1 MLHQLRF
8 EQKVLFS
15 SDSPLHDYDKGVIIA
30 LFMRDNAI
38 PATSAKTRPILVA
51 LLMLLSTIVT
61 VAGPVQAIG
70 PNQNDMGS
78 GGDSP
83 DNITNAVNY
92 IFSGHL
98 AGTGELDI
106 NDDHDWLRVSLN
118 SNQGVTMRLSF
129 NSTTSLPNGTTTS
142 NDFDLGLY
150 DNTSQNLIS
159 SSWLSNPEMVT
170 TNGSTI
176 AHNGLV
182 YLDISRYSG
191 IGSWSLDIWKFT
203 VSSTNGTGGNGTTV
217 PSNCA
222 GNNTVAADILES
234 NDLMSTATQASIL
247 PVSCTGLSI
256 HSTLDED
263 LFEIQMISG
272 VTYYT
277 NVSFT
282 HANGDLDIKWESASL
297 AWLTSSTGTSNNE
310 AMSYTS
316 TVNQTTY
323 ITVYGWSGATNTY
336 DIEITTNLPGGGQS
350 MENIDVA
357 TTGLT
362 SATLTFSGLSIGTTY
377 NYNYSSAQVINS
389 GTNYW
394 SNSTNMSFN
403 ATATTMV
410 YNVTVPQPLSIES
423 EYYIFSYFK
432 DSVGGYI
439 AYDDDYTYIEMVEVT
454 TSSSSTGEIS
464 LTNLSIGTDY
474 HLEWLVA
481 DQVLFENNYNVSMNV
496 YTALNASVIDSDNYS
511 FNATVT
517 SSTTQLNW
525 TGPTTLN
532 DHFFAVIL
540 SFNNTVT
547 NHSTGSGWIGFHDE
561 EFIPQLPTLLIDN
574 YSTSSTST
582 TNDVTTKGYDLIT
595 SDDYK
600 YQIRITDSSGAS
612 VSTLNLTNFT
622 ATAPN
627 MNMPLFT
634 YSTPANSGMYC
645 IIVELFS
652 DVNVQLIGDSA
663 CFYLTIDDDND
674 GVANEADNCPNT
686 PIGTTVDQNGCADSQ
701 KDTDGDG
708 HNDNLDAFPNDSSQW
723 TDADGD
729 GYGDNMSGNNGD
741 AFPSDSSQWSD
752 IDGDGY
758 GDNSGLNNSDAFPND
773 PTQWYDA
780 DGDGYGDNSGGNNPD
795 EYPLDSTQWKDS
807 DGDGCGDNSA
817 GTNGDHFP
825 NDPTQCSDID
835 GDGHGDNASGTD
847 PDEFPTDA
855 TQWKDS
861 DGDGYGDSQTGNNP
875 DRFPSEPTQWSDAD
889 GDGYGDNQAGT
900 NPDAFPSDGTQWSDA
915 DGDGYGDN
923 PTGANADA
931 FPSEPT
937 QWSDADND
945 GYGDIA
951 SGLNGDQCLGTPAG
965 STVDENGCAESQ
977 KDDDLDGVNNAMD
990 ACPNSPAGSPV
1001 DTSGCAASQE
1011 DSDADGVMDAYDDC
1025 PSTTLGET
1033 IDAAGCATSQLD
1045 SDSDAIM
1052 NDRDQCPNTSAGANV
1067 DGFGCASDERDTDSD
1082 YVVDS
1087 KDICEGTSILE
1098 VADADGCSDS
1108 QKDGD
1113 GDLFADDIDQCP
1125 LTPPA
1130 EKEDV
1135 DVNGCSAS
1143 QRDTDGDQIMD
1154 NTDIC
1159 PATPIGEQPD
1169 NEGCADSQKDE
1180 DNDDIWNSDDLCPDT
1195 GLGEGVDYNG
1205 CSDQQKDDD
1214 DDGIRNYLDDCP
1226 NTVPGW
1232 IVEEDGCALNQV
1244 DSDKDG
1250 VSDADD
1256 AFPNDSNETTDT
1268 DGDGVP
1274 DRWDFYPEDSLK
1286 NQQEVTEESGNAMIY
1301 AIIAMLV
1308 IGIIAAVMYFKRGSL
1323 VTQSPF
1329 EVANA
1334 ELDAASEAAF
1344 YQADNNKSLP
1354 EIVTPTEPTQWEEDG
1369 IHWSKDENDALS
1381 YYDNATESWLP
1392 YQS

>member
-1 MLHQLRF
+1 
-8 EQKVLFS
+8 
-15 SDSPLHDYDKGVIIA
+15 
-30 LFMRDNAI
+30 MRDNAK
-38 PATSAKTRPILVA
+38 PATSTNLRPIFVA
-51 LLMLLSTIVT
+51 LLLLISSLALI
-61 VAGPVQAIG
+61 ASPVQAIG

-78 GGDSP
+78 GGDSS
-83 DNITNAVNY
+83 DNTTNAVNY

-98 AGTGELDI
+98 SGTGELDI
-106 NDDHDWLRVSLN
+106 NDDHDWLRVSLS

-129 NSTTSLPNGTTTS
+129 NTTTTLPNGTTTS

-159 SSWLSNPEMVT
+159 SSWQSNPEMVT
-170 TNGSTI
+170 TNGSTV

-191 IGSWSLDIWKFT
+191 VGAWSLDIWKFT
-203 VSSTNGTGGNGTTV
+203 VSSGNGTGGNGTGGNGSGV
-217 PSNCA
+217 PSPCT
-222 GNNTVAADILES
+222 GNGTTAPDILEP
-234 NDLMSTATQASIL
+234 NDTPATATLASSL
-247 PVSCTGLSI
+247 PVVCTGLSVEI
-256 HSTLDED
+256 NSAGVSNDD
-263 LFEIQMISG
+263 YYEIQMISG
-272 VTYYT
+272 VTYYFNLT
-277 NVSFT
+277 FT
-282 HANGDLDIKWESASL
+282 HASGDIDAIIENAIGNQLSFDNFASMTSASDNE
-297 AWLTSSTGTSNNE
+297 AAEYTATSNFTAYFIVFHYASFGGTGVLAN
-310 AMSYTS
+310 
-316 TVNQTTY
+316 V
-323 ITVYGWSGATNTY
+323 Y
-336 DIEITTNLPGGGQS
+336 DISITTNLPGGGQS
-350 MENIDVA
+350 IEGIDVA

-362 SATLTFSGLSIGTTY
+362 SATLTFSGLSIGTNY

-389 GTNYW
+389 GTIYW
-394 SNSTNMSFN
+394 SNSTNVSFN
-403 ATATTMV
+403 ATATTMT
-410 YNVTVPQPLSIES
+410 YNVSVAQPQKIES
-423 EYYIFSYFK
+423 EYYIVSYFK
-432 DSVGGYI
+432 DSIGGYI

-481 DQVLFENNYNVSMNV
+481 DQVLFENNFSVSMDV
-496 YTALNASVIDSDNYS
+496 YTALNASLIDSDNYS
-511 FNATVT
+511 FNATAT
-517 SSTTQLNW
+517 SSTTQINW

-540 SFNNTVT
+540 SFNNTAT
-547 NHSTGSGWIGFHDE
+547 NHSNGVGWVGFHDE
-561 EFIPQLPTLLIDN
+561 EFTPQLPTLLIDN

-582 TNDVTTKGYDLIT
+582 TNDVTTKGYDLVT
-595 SDDYK
+595 GDDYK

-612 VSTLNLTNFT
+612 FSTLNLTNFT

-634 YSTPANSGMYC
+634 YSTPTNSGIYC
-645 IIVELFS
+645 IVLELFS
-652 DVNVQLIGDSA
+652 DANVQLIGDSA
-663 CFYLTIDDDND
+663 CFYLTLDDDND

-686 PIGTTVDQNGCADSQ
+686 PIGTIVDQNGCANSQ

-708 HNDNLDAFPNDSSQW
+708 HNDSMDAFPYDSSQW
-723 TDADGD
+723 SDTDGD
-729 GYGDNMSGNNGD
+729 RYGDNMSGNNGD

-773 PTQWYDA
+773 PTQWHDA

-807 DGDGCGDNSA
+807 DDDGYGDNSA

-825 NDPTQCSDID
+825 NDPTQWSDID
-835 GDGHGDNASGTD
+835 GDGHGDNTSGTD
-847 PDEFPTDA
+847 PDQFPTDA
-855 TQWKDS
+855 TQWQDS

-875 DRFPSEPTQWSDAD
+875 DRFPSDSTQWSDAD

-900 NPDAFPSDGTQWSDA
+900 NPDAFPSDGTQWADA

-951 SGLNGDQCLGTPAG
+951 SGLDGDQCLGTPAG

-1001 DTSGCAASQE
+1001 DSSGCAASQE

-1045 SDSDAIM
+1045 SDSDGIM

-1098 VADADGCSDS
+1098 VADEDGCSDS

-1113 GDLFADDIDQCP
+1113 NDLFTDDIDQCP
-1125 LTPPA
+1125 LTPLS

-1135 DVNGCSAS
+1135 DVNGCSDS
-1143 QRDTDGDQIMD
+1143 QRDTDSDQIMD
-1154 NTDIC
+1154 DSDIC
-1159 PATPIGEQPD
+1159 PATPIGQQPD
-1169 NEGCADSQKDE
+1169 IEGCADSQKDE

-1195 GLGEGVDYNG
+1195 GLGESVDYNG

-1256 AFPNDSNETTDT
+1256 AFPNDSNESIDT

-1274 DRWDFYPEDSLK
+1274 DRWDFYPEDSLRNK
-1286 NQQEVTEESGNAMIY
+1286 QEVTEKSGNAMIY
-1301 AIIAMLV
+1301 GIIAMLV
-1308 IGIIAAVMYFKRGSL
+1308 IGIIAAVMYFKRGS
-1323 VTQSPF
+1323 VINQSPF

-1344 YQADNNKSLP
+1344 YQEGNDKSLP
-1354 EIVTPTEPTQWEEDG
+1354 EIVTPSEPIQWEENG
-1369 IHWSKDENDALS
+1369 MHWSKDENDVLS

>member
-1 MLHQLRF
+1 
-8 EQKVLFS
+8 
-15 SDSPLHDYDKGVIIA
+15 
-30 LFMRDNAI
+30 MRDNAI

-51 LLMLLSTIVT
+51 LLMLLSTVVT
-61 VAGPVQAIG
+61 VAGPVQAVG
-70 PNQNDMGS
+70 ANQTDLGLQ
-78 GGDSP
+78 GDLP
-83 DNITNAVNY
+83 DNMSAVTSN
-92 IFSGHL
+92 FTAPL
-98 AGTGELDI
+98 AGLAPFSTTDYGQLDV
-106 NDDHDWLRVSLN
+106 NDDEDWLAINLSAN
-118 SNQGVTMRLSF
+118 EGVAISLSF
-129 NSTTSLPNGTTTS
+129 NTTYTSSNGSTYT
-142 NDFDLGLY
+142 NDFDLTIY
-150 DNTSQNLIS
+150 DANGTAMDIS
-159 SSWLSNPEMVT
+159 YAYNPEIVS
-170 TNGSTI
+170 TNNSATQ
-176 AHNGLV
+176 HNGIV
-182 YLDISRYSG
+182 YVQIFRYAG
-191 IGSWSLDIWKFT
+191 YGWYVLDIWTFST
-203 VSSTNGTGGNGTTV
+203 SSGNGTGGNGTTT
-217 PSNCA
+217 PSNCV
-222 GNNTVAADILES
+222 GNNTLMSDILEP
-234 NDLMSTATQASIL
+234 NDTQATATQAATL
-247 PVSCTGLSI
+247 PVSCSGLSI

-272 VTYYT
+272 VTYYA
-277 NVSFT
+277 NVTF
-282 HANGDLDIKWESASL
+282 LDISGDIDLSWE
-297 AWLTSSTGTSNNE
+297 SSTGAYISGSSSTSDNE
-310 AMSYTS
+310 AMSYS
-316 TVNQTTY
+316 SAVNQTTY
-323 ITVYGWSGATNTY
+323 IAVYGWSGATNTY
-336 DIEITTNLPGGGQS
+336 DIDITTNLPGGGQS
-350 MENIDVA
+350 MESIDVMS
-357 TTGLT
+357 TGLT

-377 NYNYSSAQVINS
+377 NYNYSSAQVLDD
-389 GTNYW
+389 GTTYW

-410 YNVTVPQPLSIES
+410 YNVTVSQPLSMES
-423 EYYIFSYFK
+423 EFYILAYFK
-432 DSVGGYI
+432 DSIGGSI
-439 AYDDDYTYIEMVEVT
+439 AYDDDYTYIEMVEIT
-454 TSSSSTGEIS
+454 SSSSSTGEIS

-474 HLEWLVA
+474 YLEWFVFDIA
-481 DQVLFENNYNVSMNV
+481 LFSNNFNVSMDV
-496 YTALNASVIDSDNYS
+496 YAALNASTIDTDYMS
-511 FNATVT
+511 FNATAT
-517 SSTTQLNW
+517 SSTTQINW

-532 DHFFAVIL
+532 DHQFVAIL
-540 SFNNTVT
+540 SFNNTAT
-547 NHSTGSGWIGFHDE
+547 NLSTGSGWIGFHYE
-561 EFIPQLPTLLIDN
+561 GFTPQLPTLLIDN

-582 TNDVTTKGYDLIT
+582 NNDVTTKGYDLVT
-595 SDDYK
+595 GDDYK
-600 YQIRITDSSGAS
+600 YQIRITDNNGAS

-634 YSTPANSGMYC
+634 YSTPANSGIYC

-686 PIGTTVDQNGCADSQ
+686 PTGTTVDQNGCADSQ

-1045 SDSDAIM
+1045 TDSDGIM
-1052 NDRDQCPNTSAGANV
+1052 DDRDQCPNTSAGANV

-1098 VADADGCSDS
+1098 VADEDGCSDS

-1113 GDLFADDIDQCP
+1113 GDLITDDIDQCQ
-1125 LTPPA
+1125 LTPPD
-1130 EKEDV
+1130 EKEDI
-1135 DVNGCSAS
+1135 DVNGCSDS
-1143 QRDTDGDQIMD
+1143 QRDTDSDQIMD

-1232 IVEEDGCALNQV
+1232 IVEEDGCALNQI

-1274 DRWDFYPEDSLK
+1274 DRWDYYPEDSLK
-1286 NQQEVTEESGNAMIY
+1286 NQQEVAEESGNAMIY
-1301 AIIAMLV
+1301 GIIAMLV
-1308 IGIIAAVMYFKRGSL
+1308 IGIIAAVMYFKRDSL

-1334 ELDAASEAAF
+1334 ELDVASEAAF
-1344 YQADNNKSLP
+1344 YQADNDKSLP
-1354 EIVTPTEPTQWEEDG
+1354 EIVTPSEPIQWEEDG
-1369 IHWSKDENDALS
+1369 IHWSKDQNDVLS
-1381 YYDNATESWLP
+1381 YYDNDTESWLP

>member
-1 MLHQLRF
+1 
-8 EQKVLFS
+8 
-15 SDSPLHDYDKGVIIA
+15 
-30 LFMRDNAI
+30 MRDNAI
-38 PATSAKTRPILVA
+38 PATSARIRPIIVA
-51 LLMLLSTIVT
+51 LLMLLSTVVT
-61 VAGPVQAIG
+61 LVGPVQAVG
-70 PNQNDMGS
+70 ANQTDLGLQ
-78 GGDSP
+78 GDLP
-83 DNITNAVNY
+83 DNMSAVTSN
-92 IFSGHL
+92 FTASL
-98 AGTGELDI
+98 AGLAPYSVTDYGQLDV
-106 NDDHDWLRVSLN
+106 NDDQDWFAINLSAN
-118 SNQGVTMRLSF
+118 EGITISLSF
-129 NSTTSLPNGTTTS
+129 NTTYTSPNSSTYT
-142 NDFDLGLY
+142 NDFDLAIY
-150 DNTSQNLIS
+150 DANGTTIDS
-159 SSWLSNPEMVT
+159 SYAYNPEIVS
-170 TNGSTI
+170 TNNSATQHTGI
-176 AHNGLV
+176 V
-182 YLDISRYSG
+182 YVQIYRYDG
-191 IGSWSLDIWKFT
+191 YGWYVLDIWTFST
-203 VSSTNGTGGNGTTV
+203 SSSNGTGGNGTSV
-217 PSNCA
+217 PANCA
-222 GNNTVAADILES
+222 GNNTLVSDILEP
-234 NDLMSTATQASIL
+234 NDLMSTATQASTL

-256 HSTLDED
+256 HSTSDVD

-277 NVSFT
+277 NVTFLHSG
-282 HANGDLDIKWESASL
+282 GDIDTNWESASGIY
-297 AWLTSSTGTSNNE
+297 LTSSGSVSDNE

-323 ITVYGWSGATNTY
+323 ITVYGYNSATNTY
-336 DIEITTNLPGGGQS
+336 GIDITTSNPGGGQS
-350 MENIDVA
+350 MEGLDVMS
-357 TTGLT
+357 TGLT

-389 GTNYW
+389 GTTYW

-403 ATATTMV
+403 ATATTMI
-410 YNVTVPQPLSIES
+410 YNVTVSQPLSMES
-423 EYYIFSYFK
+423 EFYILAYFK
-432 DSVGGYI
+432 DSIGGYI

-454 TSSSSTGEIS
+454 TSSSTTGEIS

-474 HLEWLVA
+474 YLEWLVI
-481 DQVLFENNYNVSMNV
+481 DDVLFENNINVTMDV
-496 YTALNASVIDSDNYS
+496 YSAINASVVDSGNYS
-511 FNATVT
+511 FNSTV
-517 SSTTQLNW
+517 SNSTTQLNW

-532 DHFFAVIL
+532 KHFFIAIL
-540 SFNNTVT
+540 SFNNTAT
-547 NHSTGSGWIGFHDE
+547 NHSSGTGWVGIHDAD
-561 EFIPQLPTLLIDN
+561 FIPQLPTLLIDN
-574 YSTSSTST
+574 YSSSSTST
-582 TNDVTTKGYDLIT
+582 NNDVTIKGYDLVT
-595 SDDYK
+595 GDDYK

-645 IIVELFS
+645 IVLELFS

-686 PIGTTVDQNGCADSQ
+686 PFGTTVDQNGCADSQ

-708 HNDNLDAFPNDSSQW
+708 RNDSLDAFPYDSSQW

-835 GDGHGDNASGTD
+835 GDGYGDNASGTD

-889 GDGYGDNQAGT
+889 GDGYGDNQAGI

-951 SGLNGDQCLGTPAG
+951 SGLNGDQCLDTPAG

-990 ACPNSPAGSPV
+990 ACPNSPPGSPV

-1025 PSTTLGET
+1025 PSTTLNDNV
-1033 IDAAGCATSQLD
+1033 DAAGCATSQLD
-1045 SDSDAIM
+1045 TDYDGIM
-1052 NDRDQCPNTSAGANV
+1052 DNRDQCPNTSAGANV
-1067 DGFGCASDERDTDSD
+1067 NGFGCASDERDTDSD

-1113 GDLFADDIDQCP
+1113 GDLITDDIDQCP
-1125 LTPPA
+1125 LTPPD
-1130 EKEDV
+1130 EKEDI
-1135 DVNGCSAS
+1135 DVNGCSDS
-1143 QRDTDGDQIMD
+1143 QRDTDSDQIMD
-1154 NTDIC
+1154 DTDIC

-1169 NEGCADSQKDE
+1169 AEGCADSQKDE

-1195 GLGEGVDYNG
+1195 GLGESVDYNG

-1214 DDGIRNYLDDCP
+1214 DDGIRNHLDECQK
-1226 NTVPGW
+1226 TVPNW
-1232 IVEEDGCALNQV
+1232 IVDEVGCALNQI
-1244 DSDKDG
+1244 DSDNDG

-1268 DGDGVP
+1268 DGDGVA
-1274 DRWDFYPEDSLK
+1274 DRWDFYPEDPLK
-1286 NQQEVTEESGNAMIY
+1286 SQQEVAEESGNTMLY
-1301 AIIAMLV
+1301 GIIAMLI
-1308 IGIIAAVMYFKRGSL
+1308 IGIIAAGMYFKRGSP
-1323 VTQSPF
+1323 VSQSPF

-1334 ELDAASEAAF
+1334 QLDAASEAAF
-1344 YQADNNKSLP
+1344 YQADNDKSLP
-1354 EIVTPTEPTQWEEDG
+1354 EITTPGEPTQWEENG
-1369 IHWSKDENDALS
+1369 IHWSKDENDVLS
-1381 YYDNATESWLP
+1381 YYDSATESWLP